1 MEMEIWF
8 KVFTGKK
15 QRQVGQ
21 SIPEWTKL
29 ILWMKAFK
37 KFEAEFTQST
47 LEYFVPNEIP
57 ALTKSMNMNI

>member
-1 MEMEIWF
+1 MTTFFRVKYTAENLMKMQIWF

-37 KFEAEFTQST
+37 KFEAEFT
-47 LEYFVPNEIP
+47 
-57 ALTKSMNMNI
+57 